1 MNIKK
6 QDVTKLLFNKFVT
19 SCFKLYYKFFLKNL
33 GNKVNNLGEIIS
45 KSLFFMPPSKIKAIK
60 YINPPIATRINTIK
74 QVISLPPPI
83 IFTILSIGILKIKIP
98 KAINTAESEGI
109 TANLNMRIFILKILF
124 NKYYIPTS
132 FAFIGLIL
140 GSIPLVVKQAN
151 VKKVTLLHVL
161 CMLVAFSFSL
171 YLVAIDGNISSTL
184 NSYNSNSYLILSGA
198 ITSAGIVIPGVSK
211 TVLLMF
217 LGIYEIYISAIA
229 SLNLSILIPIG
240 IGFAIGG
247 IIFLVLI
254 NFLFKIAKSYTY
266 FAIIGF
272 VLCSVF
278 VIYPG
283 FSFNTQ
289 GIISIVLLIVSFIAG
304 IKLSNL
310 NR

>member
-1 MNIKK
+1 MNFFKDIKK
-6 QDVTKLLFNKFVT
+6 NFTFLFPICLGVFVGV
-19 SCFKLYYKFFLKNL
+19 FLF
-33 GNKVNNLGEIIS
+33 GN
-45 KSLFFMPPSKIKAIK
+45 
-60 YINPPIATRINTIK
+60 
-74 QVISLPPPI
+74 
-83 IFTILSIGILKIKIP
+83 
-98 KAINTAESEGI
+98 
-109 TANLNMRIFILKILF
+109 ILKILF

-140 GSIPLVVKQAN
+140 GSIPLVIKQAN
-151 VKKVTLLHVL
+151 VKKVTTLHIL
-161 CMLVAFSFSL
+161 CMFVTFSLSL
-171 YLVAIDGNISSTL
+171 YLVALEGNVTTAL
-184 NSYNSNSYLILSGA
+184 NFNSYSYLILSGA

-211 TVLLMF
+211 TVILML

-272 VLCSVF
+272 VLGSVF

-283 FSFNTQ
+283 FNFNAQ
-289 GIISIVLLIVSFIAG
+289 GIVSITLLIISFIVG
-304 IKLSNL
+304 IKFCNIKT
-310 NR
+310 